1 MTHPES
7 FPMIGGVECSEVDDT
22 SLTDTTIRFME
33 PDESELL
40 TELVTAAYGSTYDAE
55 WVYQPE
61 EIARRI
67 TAGELISIVGVD
79 AHGQVLGHT
88 ALMKESDDSRVLHSG
103 VAVVSEAARG
113 QHLFTQLKSFGAN
126 WARSSGY
133 FGLFSEATAAHPFSQ
148 KANVDLGAMETGF
161 LIGWIPPTV
170 VNDAAL
176 SMNGESKELRRESVA
191 LFYLKTNDGH
201 DRPIYAPRRHDRVIT
216 ELVAATGL
224 RGVVSEADSSTPLPD
239 ETEFFV
245 TTKADHNLAIITVTE
260 PGRDFA
266 LKVTSQMQ
274 YLMDHDGRSAVYLD
288 LPLERPGSAIVLDQH
303 DADLPFAFGGI
314 FPNLHV
320 SGDVLRLTALNG
332 VALHPHDISSASDH
346 GRELLE
352 YVLADLDRTGA
363 NQI

>member
-1 MTHPES
+1 MTPPVNS
-7 FPMIGGVECSEVDDT
+7 RMIGGVECSELDDT
-22 SLTDTTIRFME
+22 SVTDTTIRFMKPE
-33 PDESELL
+33 ESELL
-40 TELVTAAYGSTYDAE
+40 TELITAAYGSTYDAE

-67 TAGELISIVGVD
+67 AAGELISIVGVD
-79 AHGQVLGHT
+79 EQGQVLGHT
-88 ALMKESDDSRVLHSG
+88 ALMKESDDSLVLHSG

-113 QHLFTQLKSFGAN
+113 QHLFTKLKSFGAN
-126 WARSSGY
+126 WARESGY

-148 KANVDLGAMETGF
+148 RANVDLGAKETGF

-170 VNDAAL
+170 VNNAAVGT
-176 SMNGESKELRRESVA
+176 SDEHKELRRESVA

-201 DRPIYAPRRHDRVIT
+201 NRPIYAPRRHRQVIE
-216 ELVAATGL
+216 ELVVATGL
-224 RGVVSEADSSTPLPD
+224 RGEVTEVDSSTVLPD
-239 ETEFFV
+239 ETAYLM

-266 LKVTSQMQ
+266 QQVTSLMQ
-274 YLMDHDGRSAVYLD
+274 LLMDHDGRSAVYLD
-288 LPLERPGSAIVLDQH
+288 LPLEHPGSALVLDQH
-303 DADLPFAFGGI
+303 DFDLPFAFGGI

-332 VALHPHDISSASDH
+332 VALHPHDIASASDH

-363 NQI
+363 NRI